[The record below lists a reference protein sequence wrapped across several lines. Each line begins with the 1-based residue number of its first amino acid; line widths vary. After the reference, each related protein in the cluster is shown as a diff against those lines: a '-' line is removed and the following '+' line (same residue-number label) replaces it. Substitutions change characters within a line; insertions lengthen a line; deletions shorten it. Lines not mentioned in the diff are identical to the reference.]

1 MTILPIPSYIAKL
14 SVLMR
19 PVDTCSKTVFRF
31 VSPAYYR
38 AMVRMWSGIA
48 ATSLAAWSRLL
59 LCCSESCKVIE
70 RWNRMYRSRVTVGVP
85 HRVSNWKARSFALKV

>member
-1 MTILPIPSYIAKL
+1 MTILPIPSCIAKL

-19 PVDTCSKTVFRF
+19 PVDPCSKTVFRF
-31 VSPAYYR
+31 VSSAYYL
-38 AMVRMWSGIA
+38 AMVWMWTGIA

-70 RWNRMYRSRVTVGVP
+70 RWSMYRSRVTVGVP
-85 HRVSNWKARSFALKV
+85 HRVSNWKARNLALKV